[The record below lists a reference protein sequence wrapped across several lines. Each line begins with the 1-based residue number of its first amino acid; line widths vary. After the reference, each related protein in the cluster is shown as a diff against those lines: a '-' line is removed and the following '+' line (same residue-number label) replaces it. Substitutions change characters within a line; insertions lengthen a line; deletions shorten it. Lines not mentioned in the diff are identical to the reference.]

1 MPCVLWQFPIPFYP
15 DGYPFAV
22 SRRSIGWGRKQIMD
36 LRSSES
42 HNDDGLGHR
51 KCIKK
56 GLIWNTPNAA
66 IISIIVYCTLLQQ
79 ASFDR
84 MDSEEQQNGVFLNQ
98 NSIDLRDRSSSIGS
112 ASSLQASAPLG
123 SFQESCLY
131 AHLGI
136 SYHYFMYHVSSNIKS
151 LNNQG
156 E

>member
-1 MPCVLWQFPIPFYP
+1 MLYDSSQSLSIQIE
-15 DGYPFAV
+15 V

-42 HNDDGLGHR
+42 HNDDWLGHP

-56 GLIWNTPNAA
+56 YLDWNIETFIESHP
-66 IISIIVYCTLLQQ
+66 IRQQFQSLYLDCSLLQQ

-112 ASSLQASAPLG
+112 ASSLQGSETLG
-123 SFQESCLY
+123 MLPRDLSKDLFHTL
-131 AHLGI
+131 I
-136 SYHYFMYHVSSNIKS
+136 
-151 LNNQG
+151 
-156 E
+156 